1 MALFRRQENITGKIQ
16 TISGN
21 ILKVILSD
29 TSSGKKSCSEESKGC
44 DSGCGAC
51 SGIENNKIL
60 TIYTPQA
67 VDYAVDMT
75 ITFNYR
81 SINDTLMLILAFGVP
96 CLSAAAV
103 ALLWLIYAPSQIE
116 SPSSIMSITGAFCIG
131 FVILWL
137 LDISIRRRIPAQII
151 SPPVKK

>member
-1 MALFRRQENITGKIQ
+1 MAIIRRQENVTGKIQ
-16 TISGN
+16 AISGN
-21 ILKVILSD
+21 IIKVILND
-29 TSSGKKSCSEESKGC
+29 TPSGKKSCSRESKGC

-51 SGIENNKIL
+51 SGIENTKML

-67 VDYAVDMT
+67 PDYTVDMP

-81 SINDTLMLILAFGVP
+81 SINDTLMLILAFGIP
-96 CLSAAAV
+96 CLSAALV
-103 ALLWLIYAPSQIE
+103 TLLWMIHAPSHIE
-116 SPSSIMSITGAFCIG
+116 SPLSIMSITGAFCGG

-137 LDISIRRRIPAQII
+137 LDLLIRRRIPAQII

>member
-1 MALFRRQENITGKIQ
+1 MAIIRRQENVTGTIQ
-16 TISGN
+16 AINGN
-21 ILKVILSD
+21 IIKVLLND
-29 TSSGKKSCSEESKGC
+29 MVSGKKPCFSESKGC

-51 SGIENNKIL
+51 SGIENNKTL

-67 VDYAVDMT
+67 PNYAVNME

-81 SINDTLMLILAFGVP
+81 SIHDTLMLIMAFGIP
-96 CLSAAAV
+96 CLSAAVV
-103 ALLWLIYAPSQIE
+103 ALLWLIHAPSLIE
-116 SPSSIMSITGAFCIG
+116 SRLSIMSITGAFCGG

-137 LDISIRRRIPAQII
+137 LDILLRRRIPAQII